1 MCRRLGG
8 WLELIGV
15 EYPGDMEIDVMAVEI
30 VQSCRGMPN
39 RGRLLLR

>member
-1 MCRRLGG
+1 MCRGWGG

-15 EYPGDMEIDVMAVEI
+15 EYPGELQIDVVAVEI
-30 VQSCRGMPN
+30 VQSCRGMLD